1 VRLIAPA
8 TRAHASGAWLRCSV
22 FSFNRWNSQ
31 SGSAHPT
38 TLPAVK
44 RYARTSRAC
53 YGFSA
58 AECRRRNR
66 ETKRSNDRVGVPLC
80 YWLSHCDSVGC
91 RESTFQSRLKSRLE
105 ALPFSV
111 LLFLVWLKAS
121 SLGSER
127 HSFSLVADALLPI
140 PLCSYCCRNFLL
152 GPRLTYILSRQS
164 ELLRLQVADM
174 GHFDPGQS

>member
-1 VRLIAPA
+1 VRPIALA

-22 FSFNRWNSQ
+22 FSFNRCNAQ

-105 ALPFSV
+105 RFRSASFCSWCGLRPRPLEVNVIRSLP
-111 LLFLVWLKAS
+111 LLTL
-121 SLGSER
+121 
-127 HSFSLVADALLPI
+127 
-140 PLCSYCCRNFLL
+140 CCRNFLL
-152 GPRLTYILSRQS
+152 GPRLTYIVSRQS
-164 ELLRLQVADM
+164 ELPALNVTSAS
-174 GHFDPGQS
+174 HFDPGQS

>member
-1 VRLIAPA
+1 VCSLSIVGTRKVAAPI
-8 TRAHASGAWLRCSV
+8 RQHCRRSRG
-22 FSFNRWNSQ
+22 N
-31 SGSAHPT
+31 
-38 TLPAVK
+38 
-44 RYARTSRAC
+44 ARTSRAC